1 MAEQQTET
9 EQKGRIM
16 LVDDEIT
23 HRKLIK
29 TVLGTKKYD
38 FIEVSSGF
46 DAIELFKTEKF
57 DMILMD
63 LNMPGITGLEAI
75 TQIKQLKR
83 GVEIPIIMITA
94 QSNLHGLI
102 QGIESGAVEYIVK
115 PFNHD
120 ELRAK
125 INAIYN
131 FHRQRLE
138 LANTQTEL
146 ERLKLLQQTI
156 VTLSHHINN
165 AFSSVSLF
173 LQTVNPHNPE
183 QVKELIKVVEN
194 QIGKVLAVIKGME
207 EMAKKSDIKLV
218 DYPGATSE
226 MLDIGDAMKRYMEEN

>member
-1 MAEQQTET
+1 MSEDQIEA
-9 EQKGRIM
+9 EQKGKIM

-29 TVLGTKKYD
+29 TVLGSKKYD
-38 FIEVSSGF
+38 FIEVSSGI

-57 DMILMD
+57 DMVLMD
-63 LNMPGITGLEAI
+63 LNMPGLTGLEAI
-75 TQIKQLKR
+75 SHIKKLER
-83 GVEIPIIMITA
+83 GLETPIIMITA
-94 QSNLHGLI
+94 QSNLQGLI
-102 QGIESGAVEYIVK
+102 QGIDYGAVEYIVK

-131 FHRQRLE
+131 FHKQRSE
-138 LANTQTEL
+138 LANKQTEL

-156 VTLSHHINN
+156 VTLSHYINN

-173 LQTVNPHNPE
+173 LQTVDHNNPE

-207 EMAKKSDIKLV
+207 EMAKNSDIKLV

-226 MLDIGDAMKRYMEEN
+226 MLDIADMMKKYIEEN